1 MRVHVSHGS
10 TITAASPRRPYARAM
25 RRRVDLAVLGAALAL
40 SFATGVLSL
49 WVSERHAGIVVFV
62 HGTAGFAVVLLVWSK
77 LGVIRRGLRR
87 RWPHVG
93 ASLAAAACAV
103 GLVGFGLAH
112 SAGVRAAGPLTAQGW
127 HIAFALALAPLLA
140 AHLTTRPALPR
151 RGDLTRAAFLR
162 VALLSAGAA
171 AAKLVFDHTVGAR
184 RAATGS
190 LEQAFP
196 APTVWIDDAVQ
207 HIDPAAWRLAVG
219 HARLGVADLARLPQH
234 EWTATLDCTSG
245 WYARNRW
252 RGVLVS
258 QLPLGA
264 AAGSASIEVRSATG
278 YSRRFDLSAAGG
290 MLLATHLVGAPLAA
304 EHGGPVRLVV
314 PGRRGFWWVKW
325 VSSVD
330 RSSAPAWWQ
339 WPFPL

>member
-1 MRVHVSHGS
+1 VRVHGSHGS
-10 TITAASPRRPYARAM
+10 TVTATRRAAAYPWAM

-49 WVSERHAGIVVFV
+49 WVGQRHAAVVVFV
-62 HGTAGFAVVLLVWSK
+62 HGAAGFGVVLLVWSK

-93 ASLAAAACAV
+93 ASLVAAACAA
-103 GLVGFGLAH
+103 GLVGFGIAH
-112 SAGVRAAGPLTAQGW
+112 SAGVRDAGPLTTQGW
-127 HIAFALALAPLLA
+127 HITFALALAPLLA
-140 AHLTTRPALPR
+140 AHLASRPALPR
-151 RGDLTRAAFLR
+151 RGDLTRAALLR
-162 VALLSAGAA
+162 TAVIAAGAA
-171 AAKLVFDHTVGAR
+171 AAKVAFDRELGAR

-196 APTVWIDDAVQ
+196 APTVWIADAVQ
-207 HIDPAAWRLAVG
+207 HLDPAAWRLNVEG
-219 HARLGVADLARLPQH
+219 GRLGLADLARMPQH

-258 QLPLGA
+258 QLPLGPA
-264 AAGSASIEVRSATG
+264 TGGASIEVRSATG
-278 YSRRFDLSAAGG
+278 YSRRFAVSEADGL
-290 MLLATHLVGAPLAA
+290 LLATHLDGAPLAA
-304 EHGGPVRLVV
+304 EHGAPVRLVA

-325 VSSVD
+325 VAAVE
-330 RSSAPAWWQ
+330 RSSAPSWWQ